1 MRWELP
7 NRREQVSQSERV
19 KFVKELLELPDSI
32 EPLNIIPIGQP
43 KSPLQPKDKYDA
55 ERIHYNGY

>member
-1 MRWELP
+1 MGLGAVWCGIYP
-7 NRREQVSQSERV
+7 IPERV